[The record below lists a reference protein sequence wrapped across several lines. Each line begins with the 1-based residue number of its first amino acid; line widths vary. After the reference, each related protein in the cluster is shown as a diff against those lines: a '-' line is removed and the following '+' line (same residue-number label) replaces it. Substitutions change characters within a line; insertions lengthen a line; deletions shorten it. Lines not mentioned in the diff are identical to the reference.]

1 MYLKSMLTLVVSVC
15 LMGAS
20 FANSEVPYPASYQPL
35 TSEDV
40 AIVGATIMPADKR
53 EIANGTVI
61 PT

>member
-40 AIVGATIMPADKR
+40 AMAMPSCCSKSA
-53 EIANGTVI
+53 IL
-61 PT
+61 